1 MNSLSTSK
9 ATKINLTDFKSVQM
23 RTFHLSWIAF
33 FLCFFGWF
41 AHAPLM
47 KSTIAPDLGLTKEQ
61 TTIAFIASVGV
72 TIFARLIIG
81 SLCDKIGP
89 RKSYVYL
96 LIFGAIAV
104 AGSSFATTWETYL
117 ISRLAIGV
125 IGASFVITQYHTSV
139 MFAPNVIGIA
149 NATTAGWGNLGGGV
163 TNAVMP
169 MIASG
174 VLAFG
179 LAEANSHWRIAM
191 YVPAIIMLVV
201 AFLYW
206 KYTTD
211 SPKGNYTDLPEERPQ
226 VKKGEK
232 GLFLTAASDKRVW
245 ILFFMYAGC
254 FGMELFVTGKASTYY
269 QEKFSLSQEAAGLV
283 VLFFGAM
290 NLFARSTGGWIA
302 DKFGKNS
309 GLNGRVKILVYVV
322 VAEGI
327 ALLLFSQMNV
337 LGLAIAS
344 MVFFSLFVQMAE
356 GATYSVVPFINRKAL
371 GAVSGIVGAGGNV
384 GAVLYAQYLL
394 RSGSSLQEA
403 FFAFGFIVASV
414 GFLGLLVKFT
424 PEEEQ
429 AAKDEQQKLED
440 LQKQIDATEAA

>member
-1 MNSLSTSK
+1 MNSSSLK
-9 ATKINLTDFKSVQM
+9 ATKINLFDFKSIHM

-41 AHAPLM
+41 SHAPLM
-47 KSTIAPDLGLTKEQ
+47 KSTIAPDLGLTKAQ
-61 TTIAFIASVGV
+61 TTLAFIASVGV
-72 TIFARLIIG
+72 TIFARLLIG

-125 IGASFVITQYHTSV
+125 IGASFVITQYHTTV

-163 TNAVMP
+163 TNAAMP
-169 MIASG
+169 LIAAG
-174 VLAFG
+174 VLGFG
-179 LAEANSHWRIAM
+179 FAEANAHWRIAM
-191 YVPAIIMLVV
+191 YVPAIIMLFV

-211 SPKGNYTDLPEERPQ
+211 CPEGNYSDLPEKRPQ
-226 VKKGEK
+226 AKKGEK
-232 GLFLTAASDKRVW
+232 GLFASAASDKRVW

-269 QEKFSLSQEAAGLV
+269 QEKFKLSQEAAGLV

-302 DKFGKNS
+302 DKFAKNS

-322 VAEGI
+322 AAEGI

-394 RSGSSLQEA
+394 RSGASLQEA
-403 FFAFGFIVASV
+403 FFTFGFIVTAI
-414 GFLGLLVKFT
+414 GFLGLLIKFS
-424 PEEEQ
+424 PEDEANAVAEQ
-429 AAKDEQQKLED
+429 KKLEE
-440 LQKQIDATEAA
+440 LQSKLDNAE

>member
-1 MNSLSTSK
+1 MSNLGGSK
-9 ATKINLTDFKSVQM
+9 ATKVKLTDLSSVQM
-23 RTFHLSWIAF
+23 KTFHLSWIAF

-47 KSTIAPDLGLTKEQ
+47 KSTIAPDLGLTKAQ

-72 TIFARLIIG
+72 TIFARLLIG

-96 LIFGAIAV
+96 LVFGALAV
-104 AGSSFATTWETYL
+104 AGSSFAYNWETYL

-163 TNAVMP
+163 TNAMMP
-169 MIASG
+169 LIAAG
-174 VLAFG
+174 VAAFG
-179 LAEANSHWRIAM
+179 FAEATSSWRIAM
-191 YVPAIIMLVV
+191 YVPAVIMLFV

-211 SPKGNYTDLPEERPQ
+211 CPKGNYSDLPEERPQ

-232 GLFLTAASDKRVW
+232 GLFVTAASDKRVW
-245 ILFFMYAGC
+245 ILFLMYAGC

-269 QEKFSLSQEAAGLV
+269 QEKFSLSQEAAGVV

-302 DKFGKNS
+302 DRFGKNS

-337 LGLAIAS
+337 LSFAIAS

-403 FFAFGFIVASV
+403 FFAFGFVVASV
-414 GFLGLLVKFT
+414 GFLGLLVRFS

-429 AAKDEQQKLED
+429 AARDEQSKLEQ
-440 LQKQIDATEAA
+440 LQQEIDATEA